1 MTVITQPP
9 GSSLEQRLQRR
20 PTLDDWR
27 NYAQQLELAV
37 AGYRKLLRDRG
48 EAVVAIVTA
57 TPTVEIEIKGK
68 KGK

>member
-9 GSSLEQRLQRR
+9 GSSLEQRLHRK

-37 AGYRKLLRDRG
+37 EGYRKLLRDRG
-48 EAVVAIVTA
+48 EAVVASVTA
-57 TPTVEIEIKGK
+57 TPEIGIEDK

>member
-1 MTVITQPP
+1 MTVITQPL
-9 GSSLEQRLQRR
+9 GASLEQRLHRK

-37 AGYRKLLRDRG
+37 EGYWKLLRDRG
-48 EAVVAIVTA
+48 EAVVASVIVT
-57 TPTVEIEIKGK
+57 PEIEIEDK